1 VKKLLVGCLIIAVLG
16 AIVFAVGGYFLYRAA
31 SPVLE
36 NARNYLEGMSELG
49 ELEKEI
55 ANTAPHAPPES
66 GELTEAQVERFVRV
80 QDSVRAALGQRFN
93 EIEQKYEH
101 LKANAEA
108 RKQPSMGEM
117 LSALSDIANV
127 FVQARRFQV
136 NALNQEGFSQAEYSW
151 VRDRIFQAAGM
162 EVTSMVDLKKLEDA
176 VRRGTGVDN
185 IGAPRVPSP
194 NVPEKNR
201 ALVKPHLEKMDQWLP
216 LAFFGL

>member
-1 VKKLLVGCLIIAVLG
+1 MRKLLIGCLVIAVLG

-31 SPVLE
+31 SPVFE
-36 NARNYLEGMSELG
+36 NARNYFEGMSELG
-49 ELEKEI
+49 ELEKKI
-55 ANTAPHAPPES
+55 ANTAPHAPPET
-66 GELTEAQVERFVRV
+66 GELTETQVQRFVRV
-80 QDSVRAALGQRFN
+80 QDSVRGALGQRFN
-93 EIEQKYEH
+93 EIEQKYQH
-101 LKANAEA
+101 LKANADA
-108 RKQPSMGEM
+108 QQQPSMGEM

-151 VRDRIFQAAGM
+151 VRDRVYQAAGM
-162 EVTSMVDLKKLEDA
+162 EITSMVDLKKLEEA
-176 VRRGTGVDN
+176 VRQGTGIDN

-201 ALVKPHLEKMDQWLP
+201 ALVKPHLDKMDQWLP

>member
-176 VRRGTGVDN
+176 VRQGTGVDN